1 MGAMAF
7 ENIPQDI
14 SAALL
19 RLSDNRII
27 ILLIINLLLLF
38 VGTFMDMTPAI
49 LIFTPIFLP
58 IVQKLGVDPIH
69 FGILMIMN
77 LCIGL
82 CTPPVGSCLFVGCGI
97 ANTTITNVVKHLL
110 PFFIAMVLVLLV
122 VTYIPLLSLLVPK
135 TFGF

>member
-1 MGAMAF
+1 M
-7 ENIPQDI
+7 
-14 SAALL
+14 
-19 RLSDNRII
+19 SDNRII